1 MSLDSNAIID
11 AVASHAAASGW
22 FERVNRHE
30 PKNAPGHGLTA
41 AVWVDQLGPVP
52 AGSGLRK
59 TSARVVLN
67 VRVFQNML
75 AEPQDEIDPNMMS
88 AVDALM
94 TAYSGDFELGGNVRN
109 VDLLAQAGTPLA
121 ARSGYLHQDNRMFRI
136 YDITL
141 PLIVSD
147 VWEQTP

>member
-121 ARSGYLHQDNRMFRI
+121 APSR
-136 YDITL
+136 
-141 PLIVSD
+141 
-147 VWEQTP
+147 